1 MAGIKLS
8 DLGRVVGVTSP
19 RLHPGRSGGAF
30 VVRRVAPDGE
40 GYVFHILYGDETGTR
55 ELTHGPSDSHPAFS
69 SDGQTLYFVRAD
81 RDKGDQVMALP
92 FDGGEPTALGPR
104 FFGLTGLT
112 PVPGRAAV
120 VVAARGFGTPSTDV
134 YPRHYRRWQWQFDGV
149 GYFPKDPVA
158 LFWLGTEGEPVR
170 LSDHPYDMEPAA
182 ADPHGRFLLSAA
194 IADEARA
201 EEASTDIFRANLP
214 DGAPVGALDLVRLT
228 RGPGRFARPAAAPDG
243 RIYCYVD
250 TNAFGP
256 ATSGSVFAVAESETA
271 GARRIPTP
279 PELWVGAAIST
290 DWNPT
295 AGLTRPLP
303 TVGGVMVLA
312 SHEGVTGVFRV
323 ADDGT
328 VDEVPVSVP
337 VVHELDGAAGT
348 GDDPNTREARARLF
362 VTGGGPMSP
371 VEAYLVDGPDVTKAS
386 QENAWARE
394 LLLPTERLSAA
405 APDGLSISAYL
416 VGDPSARPG
425 PTILYVHG
433 GPHGAYGETA
443 RFDAQV
449 MAERGYQVLM
459 VNPRGSMSYG
469 QEFADAVRGDWG
481 GADRLDLMAVLDMA
495 IESGFADKD
504 HLYITGGSY
513 GGFQTA
519 FTVGHT
525 DRFRAA
531 STAVPV
537 INLLS
542 FYGTSDIGWWFT
554 EGEIQG
560 DPWHNLERL
569 WEFSPLRYAGAVKT
583 PTQVMAGE
591 DDRRCPIEQAEQYYT
606 ALKHFGVETEFLR
619 YPGPHGFGSLGK
631 PKLRQDRLTRILDWF
646 DAHR

>member
-1 MAGIKLS
+1 MVRGLQLS

-19 RLHPGRSGGAF
+19 RMHPGHAGGAF
-30 VVRRVAPDGE
+30 VVRRAAPDGE
-40 GYVFHILYGDETGTR
+40 GYVFRILYGDQTGTR
-55 ELTHGPSDSHPAFS
+55 ELTRGPSDHHPAFS

-81 RDKGDQVMALP
+81 KEQGDQVMALP
-92 FDGGEPTALGPR
+92 MDGGEPSRLGPR

-120 VVAARGFGTPSTDV
+120 VVAARGIGAPPTDI

-149 GYFPKDPVA
+149 GYFLEEPVA
-158 LFWLGTEGEPVR
+158 LFWLGPEGEPVR
-170 LSDHPYDMEPAA
+170 LTAHPYDMEPAA
-182 ADPHGRFLLSAA
+182 ADPHGRFLVTAA

-201 EEASTDIFRANLP
+201 EQASPDIFRIPLGEGPP
-214 DGAPVGALDLVRLT
+214 DGAVDIIRLT
-228 RGPGRFARPAAAPDG
+228 RGPGRFMRPAAASDG
-243 RIYCYVD
+243 RIYCYGD
-250 TNAFGP
+250 TGACGP
-256 ATSGSVFAVAESETA
+256 ATSGSVFAVSEAA

-279 PELWVGAAIST
+279 EGLWVGAAIST

-295 AGLTRPLP
+295 AGLPRPLP
-303 TVGGVMVLA
+303 MVEGVMVLA
-312 SHEGVTGVFRV
+312 SHEGVTGIFRV

-328 VDEVPVSVP
+328 VGEVPLSVP
-337 VVHELDGAAGT
+337 VVHEMDGVPGMDGT
-348 GDDPNTREARARLF
+348 DTSL
-362 VTGGGPMSP
+362 VLTGGGPQSP
-371 VEAYLVDGPDVTKAS
+371 VEAYVARGSDLAS
-386 QENAWARE
+386 ISRENAWAHDV
-394 LLLPTERLSAA
+394 LLPLEPLSAT
-405 APDGLSISAYL
+405 APDGLSIPAYL
-416 VGDPSARPG
+416 VGDPQSRPG

-433 GPHGAYGETA
+433 GPHGAYGEVA

-449 MAERGYQVLM
+449 MAGRGYQVLM

-469 QEFADAVRGDWG
+469 QAFADAVRGDWG
-481 GADRLDLMAVLDMA
+481 GADRLDLMAVLDAA
-495 IESGFADKD
+495 IERGIADKD
-504 HLYITGGSY
+504 CLYITGGSY

-525 DRFRAA
+525 NRFRAA

-554 EGEIQG
+554 EGELKG
-560 DPWHNLERL
+560 DPWQELERL
-569 WEFSPLRYAGAVKT
+569 WNFSPLKYAGAVTT

-619 YPGPHGFGSLGK
+619 YPGPHGFGSLGR